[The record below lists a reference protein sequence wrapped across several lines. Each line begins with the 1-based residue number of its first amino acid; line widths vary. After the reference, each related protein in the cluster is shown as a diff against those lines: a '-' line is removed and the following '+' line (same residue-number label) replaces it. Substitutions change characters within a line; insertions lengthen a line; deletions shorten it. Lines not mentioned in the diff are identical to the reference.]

1 MTTLGFSDRADLD
14 ARVVAVTSFLIEV
27 TTGEIVEADI
37 AFNTASIWSVTG
49 DGSGF
54 DVESIAVHEIG
65 HLLGLGHSAIGETEV
80 LPSGGR
86 RLLAAETVMF
96 PLAFAIGS
104 LEGRTLRPDDIA
116 GVSDL
121 YPTGDFR
128 QATGSITGTIQKN
141 GVNVVGAHVLAFH
154 LESGRLVGNFTLS
167 NTGRYVIAGL
177 APGAYVV
184 RVEPLDDGDLSSFF
198 EDVGPVDTEFRAA
211 FAAELVIVG
220 PGVTA
225 LADVPVS
232 AK

>member
-1 MTTLGFSDRADLD
+1 M
-14 ARVVAVTSFLIEV
+14 I
-27 TTGEIVEADI
+27 
-37 AFNTASIWSVTG
+37 G

-154 LESGRLVGNFTLS
+154 LESGRLVGEFHPLEHRALRHRWAGARCVRRARRAL
-167 NTGRYVIAGL
+167 GRRRSEQFL
-177 APGAYVV
+177 
-184 RVEPLDDGDLSSFF
+184 
-198 EDVGPVDTEFRAA
+198 
-211 FAAELVIVG
+211 
-220 PGVTA
+220 
-225 LADVPVS
+225 
-232 AK
+232 